1 MALGA
6 VPQSYDC
13 HRMPGWDEGAVGYH
27 IDDGK
32 IFEKG
37 CRKRGREV
45 KGMGYCDDRCTISAT
60 RISWRSG
67 TWSMPCRPFD
77 GDLATIGFC
86 FSRIPRNDYSDVQEI
101 NEECIV
107 VVCPT

>member
-13 HRMPGWDEGAVGYH
+13 HRMPGWDIGAVGYH

-32 IFEKG
+32 IFETG
-37 CRKRGREV
+37 CREEGREV
-45 KGMGYCDDRCTISAT
+45 EGMGYCDDRCTISAT
-60 RISWRSG
+60 RISWR
-67 TWSMPCRPFD
+67 PFE